1 MPIPVACSF
10 AVGKLPGI
18 TTLAFV
24 PMGQPKRK
32 KARQSKRYEE
42 SMQSRKWT
50 KVRNTKELYILEAV
64 VCLYGMVVITITI
77 MSAQD

>member
-1 MPIPVACSF
+1 MPKRPEYLRLSCHCARRHFYRQNLWDSQMPIPVACSF

-42 SMQSRKWT
+42 SMQSRK
-50 KVRNTKELYILEAV
+50 
-64 VCLYGMVVITITI
+64 
-77 MSAQD
+77 